1 MGKLGLGG
9 GGGLV
14 NLEGGRMNSKEF
26 RGGDLVKVVGMGG
39 KEDRRGYKIC
49 GVTEYAYII
58 DMPYEYE
65 GRKYTHRLINESCL
79 EKLKEE

>member
-1 MGKLGLGG
+1 MMAGFKS
-9 GGGLV
+9 
-14 NLEGGRMNSKEF
+14 NYKEF
-26 RGGDLVKVVGMGG
+26 SGGDLVKVVGMGG
-39 KEDRRGYKIC
+39 KEDRRVYKIC
-49 GVTEYAYII
+49 GVSEYAYII